1 MIRTHRFLIGGCFLL
16 CLNSAF
22 GHGPLDEQIADV
34 TKEIH
39 QNPRDPRLFLKRG
52 ELHHFHEDWPA
63 ALADFDTAAQLN
75 PKLALVDLYRSKT
88 LLAAGRPQDAKAALD
103 RFFVDNPNHVEGLL
117 TRARTLVRLG
127 QFEAAANDF
136 TKVIEFAETPAP
148 EFFIE
153 RAQALQL
160 AGEKFYAA
168 ALSGLDEGLRKMGP
182 VVTLQLFAIDL
193 EVKLA
198 RFDAALARLELIA
211 TQSRR
216 QEKWLVRQGEIL
228 EKAGRLSEA
237 RAAYHQAL
245 EAIAA
250 LPPTRR
256 KNKAV
261 MEMENRIQEALR
273 NLNLK

>member
-1 MIRTHRFLIGGCFLL
+1 MKRTHGFLIGICFLF

-34 TKEIH
+34 TKEIR
-39 QNPRDPRLFLKRG
+39 QNPNNPHLFLKRG

-63 ALADFDTAAQLN
+63 ALADFDTAARLD
-75 PKLALVDLYRSKT
+75 PKLSLVDLYRSKT

-127 QFEAAANDF
+127 QFEAAASDF

-153 RAQALQL
+153 RAQALQS
-160 AGEKFYAA
+160 AGETFYPA
-168 ALSGLDEGLRKMGP
+168 ALSGLDEGLRKIGP
-182 VVTLQLFAIDL
+182 VVTLLLFAIEL

-198 RFDAALARLELIA
+198 RFDAALARLEQISQ
-211 TQSRR
+211 QSRR
-216 QEKWLVRQGEIL
+216 QEKWLMRKGEIL
-228 EKAGRLSEA
+228 EQAGRLSQAREA
-237 RAAYHQAL
+237 YNQAL
-245 EAIAA
+245 EAIAE

-261 MEMENRIQEALR
+261 LEMENRIQEALR